1 MPVSRVVVNTSTALS
16 PSLTLGWCHATRTLL
31 THNVAPLHL
40 MDIMRIAFE
49 TQPSRVLRLPR
60 STLLG
65 SPRWRREETRRMVYR
80 FDGPRF
86 RELASKDHAGNRE
99 LFRIGF

>member
-1 MPVSRVVVNTSTALS
+1 
-16 PSLTLGWCHATRTLL
+16 
-31 THNVAPLHL
+31 
-40 MDIMRIAFE
+40 
-49 TQPSRVLRLPR
+49 
-60 STLLG
+60 
-65 SPRWRREETRRMVYR
+65 MVYR